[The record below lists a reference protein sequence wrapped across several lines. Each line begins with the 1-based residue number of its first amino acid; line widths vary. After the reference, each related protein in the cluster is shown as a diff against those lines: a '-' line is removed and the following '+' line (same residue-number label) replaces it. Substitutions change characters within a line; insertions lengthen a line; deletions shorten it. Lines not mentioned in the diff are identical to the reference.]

1 MTEDK
6 WELITTVS
14 GELQADL
21 LRGLLEAGGIKVFL
35 NQEGAGKVYGL
46 TMGPM
51 GEVQVLVPE
60 NQSEMIITRENSKR
74 VRMRNL
80 EKILRLKDK
89 QFPTNLQDQPGL
101 HLPKPQSVGEVH

>member
-1 MTEDK
+1 MTEVK

-21 LRGLLEAGGIKVFL
+21 LRNLLEVQGIKVFL
-35 NQEGAGKVYGL
+35 SQEGAGRAVGL

-60 NQSEMIITRENSKR
+60 NQSEAARQIVEDYYAGKFESS
-74 VRMRNL
+74 
-80 EKILRLKDK
+80 EDEDSD
-89 QFPTNLQDQPGL
+89 QDLQTQG
-101 HLPKPQSVGEVH
+101 

>member
-1 MTEDK
+1 MTEVK

-21 LRGLLEAGGIKVFL
+21 LRNLLKVQGIKVFL
-35 NQEGAGKVYGL
+35 SQEGAGRAVGL

-60 NQSEMIITRENSKR
+60 NQSEAARQIVDDYYAGKFESS
-74 VRMRNL
+74 
-80 EKILRLKDK
+80 ED
-89 QFPTNLQDQPGL
+89 QDSDQDPPSQG
-101 HLPKPQSVGEVH
+101 

>member
-1 MTEDK
+1 MTEVK

-21 LRGLLEAGGIKVFL
+21 LRNLLEVQGIKVFL
-35 NQEGAGKVYGL
+35 SQEGAGRAVGL

-60 NQSEMIITRENSKR
+60 NQSEAARQIVDDFYAGKFESS
-74 VRMRNL
+74 
-80 EKILRLKDK
+80 EDEDSD
-89 QFPTNLQDQPGL
+89 QDLQTQG
-101 HLPKPQSVGEVH
+101 

>member
-60 NQSEMIITRENSKR
+60 NQSEVARQIVDDYYAGKFETSED
-74 VRMRNL
+74 
-80 EKILRLKDK
+80 EE
-89 QFPTNLQDQPGL
+89 F
-101 HLPKPQSVGEVH
+101 GEDPSSQG